1 MDGKGGS
8 ARGGSGRW
16 ECKGGGKVGGGEGEG
31 GLDRSGW
38 TREGVDEGQSTSSLV
53 HPGGSKLAPLHQNFQ
68 ILCKPSFETTTL
80 TQRNVLKEDM
90 LSGCKYL
97 NPKAGRDKEVRKL
110 RPIA

>member
-1 MDGKGGS
+1 MEGKGGS

-31 GLDRSGW
+31 GLDRSGS
-38 TREGVDEGQSTSSLV
+38 TREGVDEGQSRP
-53 HPGGSKLAPLHQNFQ
+53 PGGIQACPAAPELSNSMQTFLQ
-68 ILCKPSFETTTL
+68 LETTTL

-97 NPKAGRDKEVRKL
+97 NPKAGRETNKEVRKL

>member
-1 MDGKGGS
+1 M
-8 ARGGSGRW
+8 
-16 ECKGGGKVGGGEGEG
+16 GGGEGEG

-68 ILCKPSFETTTL
+68 ILCKPSFSSTTTTL
-80 TQRNVLKEDM
+80 TQGNVLKEDM

-97 NPKAGRDKEVRKL
+97 SWARNKEVRKL

>member
-1 MDGKGGS
+1 MGVQGVGVGGGS
-8 ARGGSGRW
+8 AREVERW
-16 ECKGGGKVGGGEGEG
+16 EEERVREGWIDLARPE
-31 GLDRSGW
+31 RGW
-38 TREGVDEGQSTSSLV
+38 TRGSLV

-97 NPKAGRDKEVRKL
+97 NPKAGRETNKEVRKL